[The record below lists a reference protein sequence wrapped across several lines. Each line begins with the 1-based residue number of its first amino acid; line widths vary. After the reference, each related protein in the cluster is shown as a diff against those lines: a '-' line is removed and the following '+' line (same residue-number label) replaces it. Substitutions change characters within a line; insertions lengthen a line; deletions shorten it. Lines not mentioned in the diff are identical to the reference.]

1 MAAPTRA
8 AMLRDGM
15 IRLPG
20 ITAEAVRSHPRRFRD
35 FRYVYPVISRR
46 SGGLSLG
53 INLSPDKK
61 CNFDCAYCQVDRQGG
76 PVPTANVDLG
86 ILENELRALIEE
98 VKEAQPTAVP
108 GQACPEAGDPVA
120 IRDIAFSGDGEPTTF
135 ARFGECVERVVRVRD
150 ELCPASV
157 PIILITNASGL
168 HRLQVRAALGRI
180 DAVWAKLDAG
190 TEDFFRLVCR
200 PSVPFGRILENIQLA
215 ACIKPIV
222 IQSMF
227 VRWEGRPPSE
237 AEIGAFAQR
246 LVSIRE
252 RGGAIDRVQ
261 VYTIARPPADARVSA
276 LSDAELEAIASL
288 VRERSGERVESFGSF
303 GLEEEER

>member
-1 MAAPTRA
+1 
-8 AMLRDGM
+8 MLQDGM
-15 IRLPG
+15 IRSAG

-53 INLSPDKK
+53 INLNPDKK
-61 CNFDCAYCQVDRQGG
+61 CNFDCAYCQVDRKGG
-76 PVPTANVDLG
+76 PVPTARVDLA

-98 VKEAQPTAVP
+98 VKEARPAP
-108 GQACPEAGDPVA
+108 APEHAGSDGRDPVA

-150 ELCPASV
+150 ELCPAGVSV
-157 PIILITNASGL
+157 VLITNASGL
-168 HRLQVRAALGRI
+168 HRPQVRAALGRV
-180 DAVWAKLDAG
+180 DSVWAKLDAG
-190 TEDFFRLVCR
+190 TEDFFRLLCR

-215 ACIKPIV
+215 ARIKPIV

-227 VRWEGRPPSE
+227 VRWEGRPPKE
-237 AEIGAFAQR
+237 AEIATYTER
-246 LVSIRE
+246 LVAIRQ

-261 VYTIARPPADARVSA
+261 VYTIARAPADARVSA
-276 LSDAELEAIASL
+276 LSDAELGEIARV

>member
-1 MAAPTRA
+1 
-8 AMLRDGM
+8 MLRDRM
-15 IRLPG
+15 IRSG
-20 ITAEAVRSHPRRFRD
+20 EITVEAVRNHPRRFRD

-53 INLSPDKK
+53 INLNPDKG

-76 PVPTANVDLG
+76 TASGAAVDLAV
-86 ILENELRALIEE
+86 LENELRALIEE
-98 VKEAQPTAVP
+98 VKEAQPA
-108 GQACPEAGDPVA
+108 QASEQAGPHPRDPVA

-135 ARFGECVERVVRVRD
+135 GRFGECVERVVQVRD
-150 ELCPASV
+150 ELCPAGVSV
-157 PIILITNASGL
+157 ILITNASGL
-168 HRLQVRAALGRI
+168 HRPQVRAAIGRI
-180 DAVWAKLDAG
+180 DSVWAKLDAG
-190 TEDFFRLVCR
+190 TEDLYRLLCR

-215 ACIKPIV
+215 ARIKPVV

-237 AEIGAFAQR
+237 AEIAAYAER
-246 LVSIRE
+246 LVSIRQ

-261 VYTIARPPADARVSA
+261 VYTIARPPADMRVSA
-276 LSDAELEAIASL
+276 LSDAELGEIARV

-303 GLEEEER
+303 GL